1 MMTIQDL
8 IAEIVLAAFDRFM
21 NSLTHGSWTH
31 IRGSEIPNIKIK
43 EM

>member
-8 IAEIVLAAFDRFM
+8 IAEIVLAAFDRLKDW
-21 NSLTHGSWTH
+21 LTLGSWTH
-31 IRGSEIPNIKIK
+31 VRGSEIPNIKVK

>member
-1 MMTIQDL
+1 MNLQDL
-8 IAEIVLAAFDRFM
+8 IAEFVLAAFDRFM

-31 IRGSEIPNIKIK
+31 VRGSEIPNIKVK

>member
-8 IAEIVLAAFDRFM
+8 IAEIALAVFDRFM

-31 IRGSEIPNIKIK
+31 VRGSEIPNIKVK